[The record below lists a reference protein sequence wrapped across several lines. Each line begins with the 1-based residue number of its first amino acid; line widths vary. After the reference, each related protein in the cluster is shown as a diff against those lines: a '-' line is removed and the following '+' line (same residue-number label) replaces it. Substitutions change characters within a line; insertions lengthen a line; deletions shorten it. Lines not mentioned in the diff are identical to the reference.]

1 MYPWG
6 SIDVTSLLSTWR
18 RIPNTLRAVLVGL
31 IVTAAGTAP
40 WLLLSLLNV
49 RMSPHVPW
57 AGPLT
62 AAWLWGYWRYLS
74 GYGPPHA
81 TAVLRR
87 ERLQI
92 RSLSASIWSWA
103 LLATSSGFAALIA
116 FSLAA
121 SRVAPTRP
129 ADVSD
134 LDRYPLALVL
144 TGLVMTA
151 VVAAV
156 TEEAGF
162 RGYMQSML
170 DRHLG
175 SVSSTVL
182 VATIFGLIHLSHGFA
197 PQRLMINAAASVILS
212 LTARRTGSIRPGIV
226 VHAAFDILVPS
237 YAWARRGASMPHAV
251 QPHGPDTFFVAQ
263 CAIAVAFVAL
273 TLWAYGRLDV
283 AQRDGAS
290 QTGITY

>member
-1 MYPWG
+1 M
-6 SIDVTSLLSTWR
+6 SRTW
-18 RIPNTLRAVLVGL
+18 I
-31 IVTAAGTAP
+31 
-40 WLLLSLLNV
+40 
-49 RMSPHVPW
+49 
-57 AGPLT
+57 
-62 AAWLWGYWRYLS
+62 
-74 GYGPPHA
+74 A
-81 TAVLRR
+81 T
-87 ERLQI
+87 
-92 RSLSASIWSWA
+92 RS
-103 LLATSSGFAALIA
+103 
-116 FSLAA
+116 
-121 SRVAPTRP
+121 R
-129 ADVSD
+129 
-134 LDRYPLALVL
+134 LVL

-170 DRHLG
+170 DRRLG

-197 PQRLMINAAASVILS
+197 PERLMINAAASVVLS

-226 VHAAFDILVPS
+226 VHAASDILVPS
-237 YAWARRGASMPHAV
+237 LTSGPAEGRTAACG

-283 AQRDGAS
+283 AQRRGVDAE
-290 QTGITY
+290 TVVDPTLR